1 MTLQAA
7 IAATQVIVAA
17 VTGIKQAPA
26 YAPEQISEF
35 PISIAYAG
43 QGRVEFGPG
52 GGMKALRSIVIE
64 IHVSRLDLPRDL
76 QEVMGYADSVPS
88 ALLADP
94 TLGGTCSTFESIDY
108 DFGPLGYGSMETIGF
123 RFIIQN
129 VKILS

>member
-17 VTGIKQAPA
+17 VTGIKQAPQ

-43 QGRVEFGPG
+43 PGNAGFGPG
-52 GGMKALRSIVIE
+52 GGMKGLRSIIIE

-76 QEVMGYADSVPS
+76 QEVMGFADSVPL

-94 TLGGTCSTFESIDY
+94 TLGGTCSTFEQIDY

-123 RFIIQN
+123 RFVIQN